1 MHYVYKHVM
10 IGWSG
15 QCIQVYMQQC
25 QKCISGLANTHI
37 AIVADPTLIS
47 KHKVKCFKKGL
58 PLPGVYLCLCTQVD
72 VQIGVWSPV
81 RQLVY
86 RTPRPARRRWGKG
99 KGKKRRPLSP
109 SPPPADIHYNY
120 SLLEEFIALLNTVP
134 ALESSSEVSESEQT
148 TSHSSR

>member
-1 MHYVYKHVM
+1 
-10 IGWSG
+10 
-15 QCIQVYMQQC
+15 MQQC

-47 KHKVKCFKKGL
+47 KHKVKCFKWASHYQEYTC
-58 PLPGVYLCLCTQVD
+58 VYVQVD
-72 VQIGVWSPV
+72 VQIGVWTPV

-120 SLLEEFIALLNTVP
+120 SLLEEFITLLENVP